1 MVCCAG
7 RSGSA
12 RSASFDLGPA
22 SRPVWP
28 RNFTVRPLF
37 LRITTVSPLQIAFQ
51 QARAQRNI
59 DLVLPTLK
67 ATTLYVVVGSETKE
81 GQRPEWFLTPS
92 PTKGRFCVTAS
103 EIEAALAKIKWPKLR
118 VSGAQLLETLP
129 VGIEIVIVYGNGG
142 DYITRE
148 QLAWYRQ
155 VT

>member
-1 MVCCAG
+1 MIGLAPRGLGDSV
-7 RSGSA
+7 RPRRPSGVAA
-12 RSASFDLGPA
+12 RPL
-22 SRPVWP
+22 
-28 RNFTVRPLF
+28 NFTVRPHF
-37 LRITTVSPLQIAFQ
+37 LRVSTVSPLQIAFQ
-51 QARAQRNI
+51 QSRAQRNI

-67 ATTLYVVVGSETKE
+67 ATTLYVVVGSEPKE
-81 GQRPEWFLTPS
+81 GRKPEWFLTAS